1 MRRSKVEIYS
11 IEPLVFMIRLLGCGE
26 LPSAPHLW
34 FFVMS
39 RARIRGRPDEYNFL
53 FRHCVAG
60 ASHFYNPKRV
70 SQICIWTRRSS
81 WERASAWR
89 MRPLEKS
96 KQTKALLCTR
106 AKRWKGLRGC
116 VENRREKP
124 DSGYSTVRP
133 CAQNKHTMHHNS
145 RSVRALLLSNPF
157 LTWPRT
163 KIYGLHG
170 KWNWRIVGNWAK
182 IESFVKISCEWVFAL
197 TCVVHCV
204 EFQDRKCKE
213 GPGSKCIFKVN
224 GGAWKMLLRKFSQ
237 QLLFLYTATCFD
249 SSREGLLY
257 ICVHALVQNI

>member
-1 MRRSKVEIYS
+1 MKLFIAPGWKYAALKSRNLFHRAACFYDP
-11 IEPLVFMIRLLGCGE
+11 PLGLRWIAQRAAFMIFCDE
-26 LPSAPHLW
+26 QSAH
-34 FFVMS
+34 
-39 RARIRGRPDEYNFL
+39 IRGRPDEYNFL

-89 MRPLEKS
+89 MRPLQKS

-106 AKRWKGLRGC
+106 AKRGKGLRGC
-116 VENRREKP
+116 VENRREKT
-124 DSGYSTVRP
+124 DSGYSTVSP

-145 RSVRALLLSNPF
+145 RSVRALLLSNPL

-182 IESFVKISCEWVFAL
+182 IESFVKISCEWVFAFNL
-197 TCVVHCV
+197 
-204 EFQDRKCKE
+204 R
-213 GPGSKCIFKVN
+213 GPLCRISRQMMQRRPWFK
-224 GGAWKMLLRKFSQ
+224 MH
-237 QLLFLYTATCFD
+237 
-249 SSREGLLY
+249 
-257 ICVHALVQNI
+257 I